1 MALIL
6 RRVADI
12 VPGFGRWVKVLERDL
27 FDLSATIPLEAE
39 YITDTAEYGCE
50 TTW

>member
-1 MALIL
+1 MGE
-6 RRVADI
+6 V
-12 VPGFGRWVKVLERDL
+12 VPGFGCWVKVLERDL